1 MSQVLFD
8 EKGIGMVNNPCI
20 VPYEDRWLLTEPS
33 CDTVYTYSS
42 AEGLK
47 PFIVRT
53 PSIQSMS
60 PEIFLFPGVV
70 TDRYCFMQTVKKELN
85 LAMMDT
91 YYRLMRTDLV
101 YDRETKEVSEY
112 VLYNDDFTK
121 EVPIAN
127 LVDEIFDLTVFNND
141 EIAFT
146 WRINT
151 PELVE
156 AYQEGHLKGKL
167 KEIAA
172 GMHEEDNPVIMVAK
186 YKR

>member
-1 MSQVLFD
+1 MLVAQGKTTGDIIRIPVSYTHL
-8 EKGIGMVNNPCI
+8 VNNPCI

-85 LAMMDT
+85 LAMMD
-91 YYRLMRTDLV
+91 RCV
-101 YDRETKEVSEY
+101 
-112 VLYNDDFTK
+112 
-121 EVPIAN
+121 
-127 LVDEIFDLTVFNND
+127 
-141 EIAFT
+141 
-146 WRINT
+146 
-151 PELVE
+151 
-156 AYQEGHLKGKL
+156 
-167 KEIAA
+167 
-172 GMHEEDNPVIMVAK
+172 
-186 YKR
+186 